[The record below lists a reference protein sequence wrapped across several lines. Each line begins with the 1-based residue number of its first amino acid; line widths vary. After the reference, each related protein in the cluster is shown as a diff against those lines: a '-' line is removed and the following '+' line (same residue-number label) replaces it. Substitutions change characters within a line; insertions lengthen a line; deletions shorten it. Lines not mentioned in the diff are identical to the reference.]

1 MSFGQPTDL
10 TMHVFDKLDG
20 SNIRAE
26 WSKKR
31 GFYKFGTRHH
41 LLGADDP
48 MLGPSIEL
56 ITKKYG
62 DDLSHRFKELKYE
75 SAVAFF
81 EYIGPRSQFGHHLID
96 DPHDVVLIDVNPY
109 KIGILDPDRF
119 VASFGDLDI
128 PKVLHVGPID
138 QTFIDSV
145 YADELAGITFEGV
158 VCKGK
163 AARNTDVPVM
173 FKLKTKK
180 WLDALRARCGSDQKL
195 FDTLK

>member
-1 MSFGQPTDL
+1 
-10 TMHVFDKLDG
+10 MHVFDKLDG

-41 LLGADDP
+41 LLGTDDP
-48 MLGPSIEL
+48 VLGPSIEL
-56 ITKKYG
+56 IVQKYG
-62 DDLSHRFKELKYE
+62 DDLSRRFGMLKYE

-81 EYIGPRSQFGHHLID
+81 EYFGPASRFGHHVID

-109 KIGILDPDRF
+109 KIGILDPERF
-119 VASFGDLDI
+119 MASFGDMDI
-128 PKVLHVGPID
+128 PKRLHVGPID
-138 QTFIDSV
+138 QTFMDSV
-145 YADELAGITFEGV
+145 YNGTLQGITDEGV

-173 FKLKTKK
+173 FKLKTKR
-180 WLDALRARCGSDQKL
+180 WLDALRAKCGTDQKL